1 MKRVLVAGASGVL
14 GLNVVEKLKNTD
26 YQVIGQ
32 IYSKNKK
39 GDVEPYC
46 DKVVVADMTQPS
58 DLAGICEG
66 VDIVLSTV
74 GKSVSL
80 FTNDP
85 LSFMDLDFR
94 GNLNLLEGARRAGVR
109 RFVYVS
115 IFGSETSPKLRQ
127 GWSQEMFAQNVMHY
141 FSSHTIVKPVG
152 MFSGLNDLLIMG
164 QKGLVMTPGDGTPV
178 TNPIHPRDLADFCI
192 EHLEEGP
199 KVANVGGP
207 KVHSRNEVAEQVCKV
222 TRCLAML
229 NVPLWLVKP
238 GLWLVSLL
246 SQNLFDKLSY
256 FTFITTNDMVAPKY
270 GTLSFDDYLEE
281 EGFL

>member
-1 MKRVLVAGASGVL
+1 MKKVLVAGASGVL
-14 GLNVVEKLKNTD
+14 GLNVVKKLKNTD

-32 IYSKNKK
+32 IYSENKK
-39 GDVEPYC
+39 ADVAPYC
-46 DKVVVADMTQPS
+46 DKVVVADMTKTS

-74 GKSVSL
+74 GKSVSI

-85 LSFMDLDFR
+85 LSFIDLDFK
-94 GNLNLLEGARRAGVR
+94 GNLNLLEEARRAGVK

-115 IFGSETSPKLRQ
+115 IFGSETSPQLRQ
-127 GWSQEMFAQNVMHY
+127 GWAQELFAQNVMHY
-141 FSSHTIVKPVG
+141 FSSHTIIKPVG

-178 TNPIHPRDLADFCI
+178 TNPIHPRDLAAFCI
-192 EHLEEGP
+192 DHLEAGP

-207 KVHSRNEVAEQVCKV
+207 EIHSRNEVAQKVCKV
-222 TRCLAML
+222 TRCLLPL
-229 NVPLWLVKP
+229 NIPLWLVKP
-238 GLWLVSLL
+238 GLVFIKIL
-246 SQNLFDKLSY
+246 SRNLYDKLSY
-256 FTFITTNDMVAPKY
+256 FTYITTHDMVAPTY
-270 GTLSFDDYLEE
+270 GSLSFEDYLEE